1 MPGLTPGSGCRGA
14 VGAGASG
21 VRHVELDP
29 IPANTLDKLH
39 DTQPAVAAALEEC
52 LDWIEAEP
60 LDVRARRRRFSNGM
74 WAIVRAIAGSEWL
87 ILWEEDPVGQPVVRF
102 LGETLS
108 L

>member
-1 MPGLTPGSGCRGA
+1 
-14 VGAGASG
+14 

-29 IPANTLDKLH
+29 IPAITLSNLH
-39 DTQPAVAAALEEC
+39 DTQPVVAAALEEC

>member
-1 MPGLTPGSGCRGA
+1 
-14 VGAGASG
+14 

-60 LDVRARRRRFSNGM
+60 LDVRAGRRRFSNGM